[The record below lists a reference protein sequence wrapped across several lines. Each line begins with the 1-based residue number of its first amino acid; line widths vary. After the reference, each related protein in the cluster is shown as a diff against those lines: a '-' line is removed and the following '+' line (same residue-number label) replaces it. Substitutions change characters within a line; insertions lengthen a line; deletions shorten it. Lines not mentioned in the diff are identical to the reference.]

1 MLEIFC
7 DGSSSGEKGKP
18 IGWGWIVTRDH
29 KVLAANYGWMIEGT
43 NNLAE
48 LCGAIAGLEH
58 VVKENVLL
66 PDEPLVLVSD
76 SLYVIGMAMGKYE
89 PKANIPYARKVLA
102 LMQTVK
108 GETRWVRGHSVDPRI
123 PWQDNEYDSLMN
135 HRADSLAKHGK
146 LEAKKVLDEKVNL
159 RNMKGQRNDER

>member
-18 IGWGWIVTRDH
+18 IGWGWIITRDQ
-29 KVLAANYGWMIEGT
+29 KVLTAGYSWQESGT

-48 LCGAIAGLEH
+48 LLAGISGLEA
-58 VVKENVLL
+58 VINLKLQ
-66 PDEPLVLVSD
+66 EPGEQIVLVSD

-89 PKANIPYARKVLA
+89 PKANIPYAKKILG
-102 LMQTVK
+102 LMTQLK
-108 GETRWVRGHSVDPRI
+108 GQTRWVRGHSVDPRI
-123 PWQDNEYDSLMN
+123 PWQENEYDSLMN

-146 LEAKKVLDEKVNL
+146 QEAKKAMDDNL
-159 RNMKGQRNDER
+159 KQKERRHGK